1 MFGVLGMRG
10 EENNM
15 DTSRFKLLIDQTIAT
30 IINQFHHKPHNF
42 FNEHEFHQYCYHTFY
57 RKKEFSKQ
65 YKTLDGKK
73 TNILKPEY
81 PTIARFSRPRIE
93 IDPKGSRSKYDMA
106 ILNPEF
112 IQKNYYKAVTNKNI
126 KYSNPG
132 PNNLI
137 AAMEFKYITTH
148 SKNFFH
154 EIKYDLF
161 KLKHAK
167 EARHKYFLIFSNT
180 REREIDYFKGVK
192 VPEGV
197 EVKYVTVWEE
207 DGGKRLKKNHW
218 SIS

>member
-1 MFGVLGMRG
+1 MNV
-10 EENNM
+10 
-15 DTSRFKLLIDQTIAT
+15 KLYKQKIDETLESL
-30 IINQFHHKPHNF
+30 INQFHRKPHNF
-42 FNEHEFHQYCYHTFY
+42 FNEHEFHQYCYHVFY
-57 RKKEFSKQ
+57 GKKEFSKQ

-81 PTIARFSRPRIE
+81 PTNARFSRPRIE

-112 IQKNYYKAVTNKNI
+112 IRNNNYRTVTNKNI
-126 KYSNPG
+126 KYSKAG
-132 PNNLI
+132 DNLI

-167 EARHKYFLIFSNT
+167 EARHRYFLIFSNT
-180 REREIDYFKGVK
+180 REREIDYFKNITIPDK
-192 VPEGV
+192 I
-197 EVKYVTVWEE
+197 EVRYVTVWEE
-207 DGGKRLKKNHW
+207 DGEKRLKDEVMVGRKR
-218 SIS
+218 